1 MKESF
6 LFLANGFEEIEA
18 LTAVDVLRRAEMPV
32 RTVSITSSLQV
43 TGAHGVTVKADVIYD
58 STLFADPAWLI
69 LPGGMPG
76 AENLA
81 GFAPLTGL
89 LARQLASEEG
99 RIAAICA
106 APAVVLGRAGLLKGH
121 KATCYPGFEGD
132 LIGAEYEDR
141 AVVADDKFVLGNGPA
156 NALVWALAI
165 VDKALGNYRSRG
177 VANGMLLY
185 PCGNDNFD
193 FLFG

>member
-1 MKESF
+1 M
-6 LFLANGFEEIEA
+6 G
-18 LTAVDVLRRAEMPV
+18 
-32 RTVSITSSLQV
+32 IT
-43 TGAHGVTVKADVIYD
+43 I
-58 STLFADPAWLI
+58 
-69 LPGGMPG
+69 
-76 AENLA
+76 
-81 GFAPLTGL
+81 
-89 LARQLASEEG
+89 SEEG

-165 VDKALGNYRSRG
+165 VDKALGNDRSRG

>member
-1 MKESF
+1 MNTSY
-6 LFLANGFEEIEA
+6 LFLADGFEEIEA
-18 LTAVDVLRRAEMPV
+18 LTVVDVMRRAGMSV
-32 RTVSITSSLQV
+32 ATVSVNATAQV
-43 TGAHGVTVKADVIYD
+43 TGAHAVKVMADMVISD
-58 STLFADPAWLI
+58 VNGEGAEWLI
-69 LPGGMPG
+69 CPGGMPG
-76 AENLA
+76 ATNLA
-81 GFAPLTGL
+81 ACTAL
-89 LARQLASEEG
+89 SEMLG
-99 RIAAICA
+99 WQFHSGGKIAAICA

-165 VDKALGNYRSRG
+165 VDKALGNDRSRG

>member
-1 MKESF
+1 
-6 LFLANGFEEIEA
+6 
-18 LTAVDVLRRAEMPV
+18 
-32 RTVSITSSLQV
+32 
-43 TGAHGVTVKADVIYD
+43 
-58 STLFADPAWLI
+58 
-69 LPGGMPG
+69 MPG

-106 APAVVLGRAGLLKGH
+106 APAVLLGRAGLLKGH

-165 VDKALGNYRSRG
+165 VDKALGNDRSRG

>member
-1 MKESF
+1 
-6 LFLANGFEEIEA
+6 
-18 LTAVDVLRRAEMPV
+18 
-32 RTVSITSSLQV
+32 
-43 TGAHGVTVKADVIYD
+43 
-58 STLFADPAWLI
+58 
-69 LPGGMPG
+69 MPG
-76 AENLA
+76 AENLFA

-106 APAVVLGRAGLLKGH
+106 RSGGGARQSRSSQG
-121 KATCYPGFEGD
+121 ATRPHVIPVFEGD

-165 VDKALGNYRSRG
+165 VDKALGNDRSRG
-177 VANGMLLY
+177 VANGMLLSVRQ
-185 PCGNDNFD
+185 
-193 FLFG
+193 